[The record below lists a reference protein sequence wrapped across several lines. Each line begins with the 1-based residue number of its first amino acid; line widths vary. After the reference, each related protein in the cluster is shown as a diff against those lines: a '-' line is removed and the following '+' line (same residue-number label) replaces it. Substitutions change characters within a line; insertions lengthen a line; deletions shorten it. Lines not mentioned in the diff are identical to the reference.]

1 MATEEGIVTDVHAR
15 TAWVKTTQSSACKH
29 CSAKDSCETQGREMR
44 VEAINLANAGSG
56 DRVVISFETSSLLK
70 ATFLLYVF
78 PILCM
83 IAGAVIGQNLAP
95 RFHTDGS
102 VLSALFGF
110 AFLFAAVAFVKITGN
125 KMARKAA
132 YQPKI
137 VRIIRTQAVSAPAPR
152 QPGSPEVSPGI
163 DLNT

>member
-1 MATEEGIVTDVHAR
+1 MATEEGIVTDVRAR
-15 TAWVKTTQSSACKH
+15 TAWVKTTQNSACKH
-29 CSAKDSCETQGREMR
+29 CSAKDSCETQGKEMR
-44 VEAINLANAGSG
+44 VEAINLANADSG

-83 IAGAVIGQNLAP
+83 IAGAIIGQNLAP
-95 RFHTDGS
+95 RFHADGS
-102 VLSALFGF
+102 VFSALVGF
-110 AFLFAAVAFVKITGN
+110 AFLFAAVAFVKIRGN

-137 VRIIRTQAVSAPAPR
+137 VRVIRAEATAHR
-152 QPGSPEVSPGI
+152 QPSSPEAPPHRP
-163 DLNT
+163 